1 MKSKMSYKAKRNAIV
16 IAIIAL
22 LVILASTG
30 IYAFIKGNSET
41 QATSETNGT
50 SQDRASEE
58 IEQAQND
65 NNGQSNPAQENDDH
79 ESDEDSQEPTTNDED
94 NNIDDNEAQDNN
106 YVPQDN
112 NGDSQRENTQTI
124 TTIEEVETTNTVV
137 GFETADMNV
146 NISSVEAKLPNIE
159 SEIEAVTGN
168 ENNYVAN
175 GKEITYNIKIKNNGE
190 ALSNINVSTIIP
202 EGTEIIEDSI
212 SDEGILENGE
222 ISWKVD
228 IDTEKTLSFKVT
240 VAKESGEISL
250 NAIVNGKQ
258 TNTVTNVID
267 EKPVVNV
274 IDPNRYQIEVGSEY
288 VEKGYSAIDKED
300 GDITDKV
307 VLSYRFQAM
316 GAPTW
321 ENPDP
326 TELDTNRLGVYKITY
341 TVTDSRGNTVKGT
354 RVVEIV
360 DTMVPEIIVKEESVG
375 TDPYYSKISF
385 KLHDNTQVKEYEI
398 NGNKVEVIPNA
409 WSDAN
414 YQNIKE
420 YLVEGENTILLRDTS
435 GNEASRTFIYDTTA
449 PEITVKEESV
459 GTDPY
464 FSEVSFK
471 LHDENQV
478 KEYEINGNKVEV
490 TPNAWSDANYQNIKK
505 HLVEDKNT
513 ILLRDMAGNE
523 TIYEFYF
530 DNTPARRSA
539 TNILVYGDKNENKEF
554 YAKIG
559 DTIQTYISFNE
570 KLAHNPKFI
579 LINNGKEFEMDTSL
593 VTAQEPNKD
602 GKYIYQVLY
611 KIEDN
616 TEFVDGEITL
626 RVTDL
631 EDMYGNKIPDE
642 TKPTNG
648 HKVYFDTTA
657 PILGE
662 GHPLYILNRDDKDN
676 RKYIGDN
683 EYLRVEANF
692 NEELAEEPILTI
704 GTGENTQV
712 ANLKSNKYSE
722 KSGNYVYVW
731 DIKLDNSILKLED
744 GTVLPFTITNVKDLA
759 GNETSFNNDNV
770 SYTDEYGQVIYD
782 NAAPKYKA
790 MGIFNWTNNKY
801 GGDVKY
807 ASKDEHIRL
816 FVAFPEMLAVNPKV
830 DIYGED
836 GTVTTMELVYG
847 EEAQFY
853 YVEFDTTNEL
863 NLPQGKI
870 EFKIYGYED
879 EAGNVGEELTD
890 NDTTD
895 KRYPEVVYDSI
906 APSMKVE
913 DKVYGPDTTETIYSA
928 KRFKAE
934 AIDELSGIDKIY
946 ANEKERPSIDVNGES
961 SYTFRLVDKA
971 GNESKFN
978 VIVDKTAPEAK
989 VFYSN
994 DNGNAMTNKDVTVTL
1009 KASET
1014 IKNIE
1019 GWTKVD
1025 DKTFTKIYSENGKH
1039 TIKIEDLAGNI
1050 SEIIYEVKRIDK
1062 EAPVLT
1068 LNGNREIVIELGK
1081 GQYEELGAVAND
1093 NMDKVV
1099 QVPEPSKVDWYGQNG
1114 AEEFNVD
1121 KVDVNREGKYNVF
1134 YTYTDK
1140 AGNKGEIIRKVYVKD
1155 YSRVELS
1162 EPTYKKLDNGNVL
1175 VTIEANKLIEVPEG
1189 WDLSADGKSI
1199 SREYSSNT
1207 DYYGEKIVV
1216 KGVNGGKDD
1225 VIVKISDFE
1234 DKDVICIDSSES
1246 LRKLASDINNGTSFV
1261 GKTIKLT
1268 SDINLSGEKWTPIY
1282 AGKGVLNN
1290 ATIDGNGYTINGMN
1304 TYRDPG
1310 ETNGTVETPYGNGF
1324 ISDNTGTL
1332 TIKNI
1337 VFTNVSITDPTG
1349 GTDINYTQHYVGTVV
1364 GHNQGNLNI
1373 ENVTVKNANIKTSWQ
1388 GGGLVGYSSKNLTF
1402 DNCKIYNSYVGGF
1415 NATTGSI
1422 FGLGII
1428 DVNINNCIASN
1439 VKLYTDSLTFDSTAK
1454 REGNFWVGS
1463 LYPQKGTVLTVT
1475 NSTEKD
1481 VVVVDSEM

>member
-240 VAKESGEISL
+240 VTKESGEISL

-360 DTMVPEIIVKEESVG
+360 DTQDPKLNIENLSEAGFVNTKGDRHVNVDDASPFTTEVFDKDGKLLSRREGYQLENGSYHDRFNIKRFGEGTFTIKVTDKAGNETKKTYTVDTIDPEINIKDGSYINTNISPRIKESNLESATISKDGGEAEEYPITEGIGREISKEGKYTITLKDKAGNETVVTFTIDKTAPSMKVGEKVYGPNTTEIIYSTERFRAETIDELSGMEQIYTNGHKRDRIDVNGEGKYTFRLVDKAGNESIFTVIVDKTAPVRISADFYVTGKKAFVKEEGGNKYQFFYAKNGDKLVLNAKFKEELAQVPTFTLIDSNKTEYVLTAEYVGLDDKGGYTYTVSYNIAEDESNLPEGEITFKISNIIDKAGNVGEDITKTSNGRRIIYDRTNPEIKVKEESIG
-375 TDPYYSKISF
+375 NEPYFSNVSF
-385 KLHDNTQVKEYEI
+385 KLSDNIAVKEFEI
-398 NGNKVEVIPNA
+398 NEKVFNLTPNTL
-409 WSDAN
+409 SDAN
-414 YQNIKE
+414 YE
-420 YLVEGENTILLRDTS
+420 
-435 GNEASRTFIYDTTA
+435 
-449 PEITVKEESV
+449 
-459 GTDPY
+459 
-464 FSEVSFK
+464 
-471 LHDENQV
+471 
-478 KEYEINGNKVEV
+478 
-490 TPNAWSDANYQNIKK
+490 NIKK

-523 TIYEFYF
+523 IIYEFYF

-978 VIVDKTAPEAK
+978 VIVDKTAPTPT
-989 VFYSN
+989 FSYSN
-994 DNGNAMTNKDVTVTL
+994 YSEGEYLPTNNDVKVTL
-1009 KASET
+1009 NANEA
-1014 IKNIE
+1014 IKNID
-1019 GWTKVD
+1019 GWNKVD
-1025 DKTFTKIYSENGKH
+1025 DKTFTKEYSKNGEYKV
-1039 TIKIEDLAGNI
+1039 TVEDLAGNT
-1050 SEIIYEVKRIDK
+1050 STVTFTVKGIDK
-1062 EAPVLT
+1062 EAPELK
-1068 LNGNREIVIELGK
+1068 LNGKSPI
-1081 GQYEELGAVAND
+1081 
-1093 NMDKVV
+1093 
-1099 QVPEPSKVDWYGQNG
+1099 
-1114 AEEFNVD
+1114 
-1121 KVDVNREGKYNVF
+1121 
-1134 YTYTDK
+1134 
-1140 AGNKGEIIRKVYVKD
+1140 
-1155 YSRVELS
+1155 
-1162 EPTYKKLDNGNVL
+1162 
-1175 VTIEANKLIEVPEG
+1175 TIEA
-1189 WDLSADGKSI
+1189 
-1199 SREYSSNT
+1199 
-1207 DYYGEKIVV
+1207 GEKYDDDGAIAIDNVDGTVDAKKV
-1216 KGVNGGKDD
+1216 KINYSVNGVFKGEVDEIDTTKPGLYKIVYQYTDTAGNVGTD
-1225 VIVKISDFE
+1225 GRGHDYLIRNVIVE
-1234 DKDVICIDSSES
+1234 E
-1246 LRKLASDINNGTSFV
+1246 
-1261 GKTIKLT
+1261 
-1268 SDINLSGEKWTPIY
+1268 
-1282 AGKGVLNN
+1282 
-1290 ATIDGNGYTINGMN
+1290 
-1304 TYRDPG
+1304 
-1310 ETNGTVETPYGNGF
+1310 
-1324 ISDNTGTL
+1324 
-1332 TIKNI
+1332 
-1337 VFTNVSITDPTG
+1337 
-1349 GTDINYTQHYVGTVV
+1349 
-1364 GHNQGNLNI
+1364 QG
-1373 ENVTVKNANIKTSWQ
+1373 
-1388 GGGLVGYSSKNLTF
+1388 
-1402 DNCKIYNSYVGGF
+1402 D
-1415 NATTGSI
+1415 
-1422 FGLGII
+1422 
-1428 DVNINNCIASN
+1428 
-1439 VKLYTDSLTFDSTAK
+1439 
-1454 REGNFWVGS
+1454 
-1463 LYPQKGTVLTVT
+1463 
-1475 NSTEKD
+1475 
-1481 VVVVDSEM
+1481 